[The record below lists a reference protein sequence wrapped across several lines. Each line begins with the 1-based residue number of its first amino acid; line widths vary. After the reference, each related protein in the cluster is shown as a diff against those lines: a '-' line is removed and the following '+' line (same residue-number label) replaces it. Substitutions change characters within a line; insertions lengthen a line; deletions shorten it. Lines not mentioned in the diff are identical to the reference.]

1 MTCLV
6 VSALLFSPF
15 AWKVG
20 AALSLLGAFLMAAAF
35 MSVCVVGHEADLQSE
50 AQYRRLHSD
59 DVEVEPMAIAEMS
72 GEMNVEVR

>member
-35 MSVCVVGHEADLQSE
+35 MSACVVGHEADLQSE
-50 AQYRRLHSD
+50 AQYRAFTRT
-59 DVEVEPMAIAEMS
+59 MS
-72 GEMNVEVR
+72 KSSRWRSPRCRAR